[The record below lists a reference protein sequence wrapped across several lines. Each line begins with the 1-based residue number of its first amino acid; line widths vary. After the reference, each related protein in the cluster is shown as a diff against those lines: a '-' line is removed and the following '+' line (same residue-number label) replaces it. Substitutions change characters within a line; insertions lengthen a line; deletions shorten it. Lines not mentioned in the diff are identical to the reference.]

1 MEQPTLREITVL
13 VRGAGDIATGVAH
26 RLFRSGFQVCMT
38 EMPEPLAIR
47 RAVCFSEA
55 IHDGEKTVEGVT
67 AKRLVDPEA
76 IRPTW
81 KKGRIPVLVDPQAE
95 LRKTLRP
102 HVIVDAIMA
111 KKNLGTTMSDAP
123 LVIGLGPGFS
133 AGTDVHLVIETNR
146 GHDLGRLIWE
156 GSAEPDTGVPGAVG
170 GYAGERVLRAPES
183 GRFDPFREIG
193 EAVEAGE
200 VVAEVNGVPMRSRIS
215 GVLRGVLREGTTVQK
230 GMKSGDVDARGN
242 REACFTIS
250 DKARAI
256 GGSVLEGIL
265 ATFNH

>member
-1 MEQPTLREITVL
+1 
-13 VRGAGDIATGVAH
+13 
-26 RLFRSGFQVCMT
+26 VCMT

-55 IHDGEKTVEGVT
+55 VYEGEKTVEGVT
-67 AKRLVDPEA
+67 AKRLVDAEA
-76 IRPTW
+76 ITATW
-81 KKGRIPVLVDPQAE
+81 KKGRIPVLVDPRAE

-111 KKNLGTTMSDAP
+111 KKNLGTTLSDAS
-123 LVIGLGPGFS
+123 LVIGLGPGFF
-133 AGTDVHLVIETNR
+133 AGRDVHLVIETNR
-146 GHDLGRLIWE
+146 GHDLGRLIRE
-156 GSAEPDTGVPGAVG
+156 GEAEPDTGVPGVVG
-170 GYAGERVLRAPES
+170 GYAEQRVLRAPEA

-193 EAVEAGE
+193 DPVEAGD
-200 VVAEVNGVPMRSRIS
+200 VVADVNGVPMRARIS
-215 GVLRGVLREGTTVQK
+215 GVLRGVLREGTMVHK

-265 ATFNH
+265 ATFNR

>member
-1 MEQPTLREITVL
+1 
-13 VRGAGDIATGVAH
+13 
-26 RLFRSGFQVCMT
+26 
-38 EMPEPLAIR
+38 
-47 RAVCFSEA
+47 
-55 IHDGEKTVEGVT
+55 VEGVT
-67 AKRLVDPEA
+67 AKRLVDAEA
-76 IRPTW
+76 ITPTW

-102 HVIVDAIMA
+102 DVIVDAIMA

-156 GSAEPDTGVPGAVG
+156 GPAEPDTGVPVAVG
-170 GYAGERVLRAPES
+170 GHAGERVLRAPEA

-200 VVAEVNGVPMRSRIS
+200 VVAEVNGVPMKSRIS
-215 GVLRGVLREGTTVQK
+215 GVLRGVLREGTTVHK